1 MTGFIGGGNMAEA
14 IINGLL
20 GASRDRIVVSDKNR
34 ERLAYLKKRYRI
46 KTTADNREVLSVSD
60 IVILAVKPADIGDI
74 TEEIREVVT
83 DRHLVV
89 SIAAGIKLEYLS
101 GRLNTRRLFRVM
113 PNAPAFAG
121 EGMSVVSPMKGTK
134 KKDLKTVVDIFRTVG
149 EVLVLSE
156 DRMDA
161 VTALSGSG
169 PAFFAYFVES
179 MAEAGVRMGLSASD
193 ALALTLQTASG
204 TIKMLKQGQTTA
216 ELKQMVTS
224 PGGTTAEGLYILER
238 NSMKAA
244 VKEAVEAAARRAE
257 ELSGRQQ

>member
-20 GASRDRIVVSDKNR
+20 GASGDRIIVADKKK
-34 ERLAYLKKRYRI
+34 ERLDYLKKRYRI
-46 KTTADNREVLSVSD
+46 KTTADSREVLSAADV
-60 IVILAVKPADIGDI
+60 VILAVKPADIGDV
-74 TEEIREVVT
+74 TAEIRDGVT

-89 SIAAGIKLEYLS
+89 SIAAGVKLEYLS
-101 GRLNTRRLFRVM
+101 GRLKTKRLFRVM

-121 EGMSVVSPMKGTK
+121 EGMSVVSPLEGTR
-134 KKDLKTVVDIFRTVG
+134 KKDLKTVVDMFRTVG
-149 EVLVLSE
+149 EVMVLSE

-179 MAEAGVRMGLSASD
+179 MAEAGVRIGLSASD
-193 ALALTLQTASG
+193 ALALTLQTALG
-204 TIKMLKQGQTTA
+204 TIKMLKQGQTPA

-224 PGGTTAEGLYILER
+224 PGGTTAEGLYRLER
-238 NSMKAA
+238 NSLKAA

-257 ELSGRQQ
+257 ELSGRQ